1 MLDGIKNWFAS
12 FNHEKIIR
20 DTFSVCRW
28 FNIRLTTAFGITTT
42 VHWSVVAFALA
53 SLFIAGPMYCGIMLL
68 VFLCVVPH
76 EYGHALAAKIFGIKT
91 RSIVL
96 YPLGGVALLEPNP
109 EVQMIRMKEFV
120 VAIAGPL
127 VTLAL
132 SFLGLGAMVIGSLF
146 SDNYQE
152 TFISYEGGFWFYM
165 FAINMSLF
173 IFNMI
178 PAFPMDGG
186 RVLRSIL
193 SCFMDHALSTK
204 VCFYISIGFCALFA
218 IAGLFTGSFMLLIIA
233 MFIYMVGKQEVQQA
247 QLMAEMQ
254 AELDAEKDKEKN

>member
-20 DTFSVCRW
+20 ETFAVCRW
-28 FNIRLTTAFGITTT
+28 FNIKLTTAFNITTT

-53 SLFIAGPMYCGIMLL
+53 SLFIAGPMYAGIMLL

-76 EYGHALAAKIFGIKT
+76 EYGHALAARMFGIKT
-91 RSIVL
+91 RSIIL

-109 EVQMIRMKEFV
+109 EIQMIRMKEFV
-120 VAIAGPL
+120 VAIAGPI

-132 SFLGLGAMVIGSLF
+132 SMIGLGAMLLGSLF
-146 SDNYQE
+146 EEDFQATMLAYQ
-152 TFISYEGGFWFYM
+152 GGFWFYL
-165 FAINMSLF
+165 FVINMSLF

-193 SCFMDHALSTK
+193 SCFMDHTLSTK
-204 VCFYISIGFCALFA
+204 IAFYISIGFCVLFA
-218 IAGLFTGSFMLLIIA
+218 VCGFLFGNFMLLIIA

-247 QLMAEMQ
+247 QMMEEMQAEMQ
-254 AELDAEKDKEKN
+254 AAKKMEKS

>member
-20 DTFSVCRW
+20 NIFSVCRW
-28 FNIRLTTAFGITTT
+28 FNMRLTTAFDITTT
-42 VHWSVVAFALA
+42 VHWSVIAFALA
-53 SLFIAGPMYCGIMLL
+53 LLIFSGPMHCGIMLL

-76 EYGHALAAKIFGIKT
+76 EYGHALAARMFGIKT

-96 YPLGGVALLEPNP
+96 YPLGGIALLEPNP
-109 EVQMIRMKEFV
+109 EVQMVRMKEFV
-120 VAIAGPL
+120 VAIAGPI
-127 VTLAL
+127 VTLVL
-132 SFLGLGAMVIGSLF
+132 SMMGLGAMLLGSLF
-146 SDNYQE
+146 AEDFQTALLDYQ
-152 TFISYEGGFWFYM
+152 GGFWFYL

-204 VCFYISIGFCALFA
+204 IAFYVSIGFCVLFA
-218 IAGLFTGSFMLLIIA
+218 LGGLLTGNFMLLVIA
-233 MFIYMVGKQEVQQA
+233 LFIYMVGKQEVHQA
-247 QLMAEMQ
+247 QLMGQMEAEME
-254 AELDAEKDKEKN
+254 AAKKIEKS

>member
-53 SLFIAGPMYCGIMLL
+53 SLFLGGPMYCGIMLL

-76 EYGHALAAKIFGIKT
+76 EYGHALAARMFGIKT
-91 RSIVL
+91 SSIVL

-109 EVQMIRMKEFV
+109 EVQMIKMKEFV
-120 VAIAGPL
+120 VAIAGPI
-127 VTLAL
+127 VTLGL
-132 SFLGLGAMVIGSLF
+132 SMMGLGAMLLGSLF
-146 SDNYQE
+146 EEDFQAALMNYR
-152 TFISYEGGFWFYM
+152 GGFWFYM

-193 SCFMDHALSTK
+193 SCFMNHALSTK
-204 VCFYISIGFCALFA
+204 IAFYVSIGFCILFA
-218 IAGLFTGSFMLLIIA
+218 LGGLLTGNFMLLVIA
-233 MFIYMVGKQEVQQA
+233 LFIYMVGKQEVQHA
-247 QLMAEMQ
+247 QLMGQMQ
-254 AELDAEKDKEKN
+254 AEIAPAKKIEKS

>member
-1 MLDGIKNWFAS
+1 MFEGIKNWFAS
-12 FNHEKIIR
+12 FNWEKIIR
-20 DTFSVCRW
+20 NTFSVCRW
-28 FNIRLTTAFGITTT
+28 FNIKLTTAFGITTT

-53 SLFIAGPMYCGIMLL
+53 SLLFGGPMYCGIMLL

-76 EYGHALAAKIFGIKT
+76 EYGHALAARMFGIKT

-120 VAIAGPL
+120 VAIAGPI
-127 VTLAL
+127 VTLIL
-132 SFLGLGAMVIGSLF
+132 SMMGLGAMLLGSFFAEDFEVALR
-146 SDNYQE
+146 SYQ
-152 TFISYEGGFWFYM
+152 GGFWFYM

-193 SCFMDHALSTK
+193 SCFMDHALSTRIA
-204 VCFYISIGFCALFA
+204 FYVSIGFCAMFA
-218 IAGLFTGSFMLLIIA
+218 ILGLVTGNFMLLIIA
-233 MFIYMVGKQEVQQA
+233 AFIYMVGKQEVQHAAMMGQMQA
-247 QLMAEMQ
+247 QIEAQKKLG
-254 AELDAEKDKEKN
+254 KN